1 MVMSHNDNGN
11 VASAGSSDLNR
22 VLIFALKRF
31 PSLKSLK
38 EVAEFVYNEILISVE
53 QKDLKLYLLNE
64 KSQIFNLWEIR
75 EKRAYQLQKNSVDYS
90 KMELMQDT
98 AKDGRNVFLIKNN
111 KNSILGAIDFQNE
124 SGLLD
129 HERSFLEE
137 LSECLGVHLENL
149 RDIEDLSQQEKQ
161 KQHILNIVNE
171 IYKEIEL
178 GSLLPKIMKSI
189 TEILDATQIGRAH
202 V

>member
-64 KSQIFNLWEIR
+64 
-75 EKRAYQLQKNSVDYS
+75 
-90 KMELMQDT
+90 
-98 AKDGRNVFLIKNN
+98 
-111 KNSILGAIDFQNE
+111 
-124 SGLLD
+124 
-129 HERSFLEE
+129 
-137 LSECLGVHLENL
+137 
-149 RDIEDLSQQEKQ
+149 
-161 KQHILNIVNE
+161 
-171 IYKEIEL
+171 
-178 GSLLPKIMKSI
+178 
-189 TEILDATQIGRAH
+189 IGRAH